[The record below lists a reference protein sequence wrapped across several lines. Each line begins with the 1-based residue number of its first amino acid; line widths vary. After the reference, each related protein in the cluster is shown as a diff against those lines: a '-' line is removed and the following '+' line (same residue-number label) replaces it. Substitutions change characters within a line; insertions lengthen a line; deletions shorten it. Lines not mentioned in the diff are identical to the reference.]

1 MKNYFSIQRNWLL
14 NSVRLI
20 SQKIPLTMKLFLFMI
35 SFSVCFVHASGGYA
49 QTALLD
55 INERNQTVGS
65 ILKKIENLTEF
76 TFFYNTKQVDIKRR
90 VSVESS
96 QKDIFKV
103 LDDIFKGTDVSYSV
117 LDKSIILTNRQ
128 TLKSGFGDEVVQQAS
143 RLISGKVL
151 DAQGEPLI
159 GVSIAVKG
167 AATGTLTDI
176 DGKYSIKVTE
186 GQVLVASYV
195 GFKTAEVVVK
205 AQTVINFTLDESNV
219 ALDEVVV
226 TALGI
231 KREQKALSYNVQQI
245 KNEDVTT
252 VKDANFLT
260 SLAGKIAGV
269 NITSASAGLGA
280 ATRVVMRGSKSIE
293 QGNNAL
299 YVIDGIPIRNS
310 SSGNL
315 SGEFGSESGSEG
327 IADINPD
334 DIESMSVLSGPA
346 ASALYGS
353 DAANG
358 AILITTKK
366 GRIGKPKIVYSNQTS
381 FSKPLVLP
389 AFQNTYGNAM
399 QIYESWGDKLVTPS
413 SYRPKDF
420 FDTGFSIQNSLSLSV
435 GNERNQTY
443 ASVAI
448 LNTDGIIPNS
458 GYDRQNFSFRNTTN
472 FLNEKLT
479 LDFSL
484 NYIVQKDRNMMA
496 QGQYFNPLTA
506 VYTYP
511 RGENFDPIR
520 AYEHYSP
527 GRNIMVQYWPWKD
540 QGLDMQNPYWVTNR
554 NIFAHDKKRYMIN
567 TSLKYDVSDWLNV
580 IGRVRVDNSNT
591 EHTRKLY
598 ATTNTLHT
606 GGKNT
611 DTDKGYYGLFNNKDT
626 QLYGDIIANINK
638 YVQDFSIAANVGA
651 SFFNRKNSRVGNGG
665 QLYRIPNFFHYTN
678 MDRTKTVPVETGQ
691 KQVTQS
697 VFASVEVGW
706 KSMLYMTA
714 TGRIDWDSA
723 LKNTVHESFAYPSV
737 GLSGIITEMV
747 KMPSFISYMKVRGS
761 YASVASPIPPAL
773 TMWVRAFDPNL
784 WQYEQYKY
792 RPLEKLYPE
801 RTRSWEVGLNT
812 RFFNNTLILDATLYK
827 SNTYNQTINVPL
839 SASSGFSSMY
849 IQTGNVQN
857 KGIEASIG
865 FDKKWGDFKMSSSF
879 TAGFN
884 DNKIVDLGRY
894 EEDGEM
900 VELENITKA
909 TVGSA
914 QIRLTKGGTIG
925 DMWTTSDLVYD
936 INGNVWVNK
945 DGMLA
950 VNTNHMEKLGSTL
963 SKWNFGLNN
972 SFSWKDIRLGFLVTA
987 RTGGIVLSATQAI
1000 LDSFGVSEAS
1010 ANLREQGGM
1019 PVNNGIIDAR
1029 TWYKTVGGKQGV
1041 YKYYVYDA
1049 TNVRLQ
1055 EVNIGYA
1062 LPSKWFNNVIKLNVS
1077 VVGRNLLMIYNKA
1090 PFDPQSTPSTGNYYQ
1105 GIDYFIQPSQRNIG
1119 FSIKAEF

>member
-14 NSVRLI
+14 KSVRLI
-20 SQKIPLTMKLFLFMI
+20 SQKIPLPMKLFFLI
-35 SFSVCFVHASGGYA
+35 VSFSVCFAHASGGYA

-55 INERNQTVGS
+55 INEKNQTVENV
-65 ILKKIENLTEF
+65 LKKIESLTEF
-76 TFFYNTKQVDIKRR
+76 TFFYNTKQVDIKRN
-90 VSVESS
+90 VSVKAF

-103 LDDIFKGTDVSYSV
+103 LDEIFKGTDVSYSV
-117 LDKSIILTNRQ
+117 LDKSIILTNQRAQ
-128 TLKSGFGDEVVQQAS
+128 HSGDGHGIMQQGA

-151 DAQGEPLI
+151 DIHGEPLI
-159 GVSIAVKG
+159 GVSIAVKSTT
-167 AATGTLTDI
+167 TGSLTDI
-176 DGKYSIKVTE
+176 DGRYSIRVKD
-186 GQVLVASYV
+186 GQILVASYV
-195 GFKTAEVVVK
+195 GYKTVEIEVK
-205 AQTVINFTLDESNV
+205 AQTVINFTLDDSNV
-219 ALDEVVV
+219 VLDEVVV

-260 SLAGKIAGV
+260 SLAGKVAGV
-269 NITSASAGLGA
+269 NISSASAGMGA

-366 GRIGKPKIVYSNQTS
+366 GRIGKPKIVYSNQTT

-389 AFQNTYGNAM
+389 KFQNTYGNTM
-399 QIYESWGDKLVTPS
+399 QTYESWGDKLIIPS

-420 FDTGFSIQNSLSLSV
+420 FDTGFAIQNSLSLSV

-458 GYDRQNFSFRNTTN
+458 GYDRQNFSLRNTTN
-472 FLNEKLT
+472 FLNDKLT

-484 NYIVQKDRNMMA
+484 NYIIQKDRNMMA

-511 RGENFDPIR
+511 RGEDFDPIR

-554 NIFAHDKKRYMIN
+554 NIFEHDKKRYMIN
-567 TSLKYDVSDWLNV
+567 ASLKYDVSDWLNV

-606 GGKNT
+606 GGDNT
-611 DTDKGYYGLFNNKDT
+611 DTDKGYFGLFNSKDT
-626 QLYGDIIANINK
+626 QLYGDFIANINK
-638 YVQDFSIAANVGA
+638 YVQDFSIVANVGA
-651 SFFNRKNSRVGNGG
+651 SFFNRENSRDGNGG
-665 QLYRIPNFFHYTN
+665 RLYRIPNYFHYTN
-678 MDRTKTVPVETGQ
+678 MDRPKTVPVETGQ

-697 VFASVEVGW
+697 AFASVEVGW

-773 TMWVRAFDPNL
+773 TMWVREFDPNL

-812 RFFNNTLILDATLYK
+812 RFFNSTLILDATLYK
-827 SNTYNQTINVPL
+827 SNTYNQTISVPL
-839 SASSGFSSMY
+839 SASSGFNSMY

-857 KGIEASIG
+857 KGIEALIG
-865 FDKKWGDFKMSSSF
+865 FDKKWDNFKVSSSF
-879 TAGFN
+879 TAGYN

-894 EEDGEM
+894 EEDGEI

-925 DMWTTSDLVYD
+925 DMWATSDLLYD
-936 INGNVWVNK
+936 TSGNVWVNK

-972 SFSWKDIRLGFLVTA
+972 SLAWKDIRLGFLITA

-1019 PVNNGIIDAR
+1019 FINNGTIDAR

-1055 EVNIGYA
+1055 EVNIGCT
-1062 LPSKWFNNVIKLNVS
+1062 LPSKWFNNVIKLDVS